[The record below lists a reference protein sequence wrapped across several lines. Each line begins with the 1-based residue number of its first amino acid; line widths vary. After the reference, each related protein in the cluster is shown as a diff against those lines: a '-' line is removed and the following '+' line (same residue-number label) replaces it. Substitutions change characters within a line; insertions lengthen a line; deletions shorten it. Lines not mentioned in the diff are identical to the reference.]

1 VKKLVQL
8 AAISVLIYSSVLA
21 SGFQLNEQGARAMAM
36 GGAFAGLAND
46 PSALYFNPAG
56 ITQLKGTNFYLGGTL
71 IMPLGSYKA
80 PGSKDVTA
88 EQVAQTYTPV
98 NFYVTHAFSDDF
110 SIGLSINNQY
120 GLGTKWDEN
129 WSGRYLAVNTQVKT
143 FQGTFAVA
151 YKILDNLSISA
162 GAVYGL
168 ADVTIEKKNA
178 YPLNMGKDFLISLDG
193 DGGALGF
200 TAGLLYKPFDNL
212 QFGLSY
218 RSEISYDLE
227 GTSTS
232 DPASVTFTHPVYNVP
247 VTLAFPNG
255 DIKAPLTTPQNITF
269 GLAYMANK
277 NLTLTADF
285 QYVGWSSY
293 DKLEVTFASYDLDAN
308 SANGMQNVQ
317 STIRDYKD
325 TYIVRAGLEYTVSDA
340 FTLRGGVLYDHNP
353 VKDELVE
360 PTLPDADRIGLNLGY
375 GAKIGNLGIDV
386 GYFFLIFADREVN
399 KSTFGLNGTY
409 SMTAHLLGM
418 NLSYSL

>member
-1 VKKLVQL
+1 MKKLVQL
-8 AAISVLIYSSVLA
+8 ATIGALIYSNVLA
-21 SGFQLNEQGARAMAM
+21 SGFQLNEQGARAMSM

-110 SIGLSINNQY
+110 SVGLSINNQY

-129 WSGRYLAVNTQVKT
+129 WTGRYLAINTQVQT
-143 FQGTFAVA
+143 YQGTLAIA
-151 YKILDNLSISA
+151 YKVLDNLSISA
-162 GAVYGL
+162 GAVYGIT
-168 ADVTIEKKNA
+168 DVTIKNKKA
-178 YPLNMGKDFLISLDG
+178 VVIQTSATTSLNLGDVSPSMEG
-193 DGGALGF
+193 DGSAFGF
-200 TAGLLYKPFDNL
+200 TAGILYKPFDDF
-212 QFGLSY
+212 QMGLSY
-218 RSEISYDLE
+218 RSEIAYDLS
-227 GTSTS
+227 GTVVTIPNVLSVGS
-232 DPASVTFTHPVYNVP
+232 LIIAIADQNIEAS
-247 VTLAFPNG
+247 
-255 DIKAPLTTPQNITF
+255 LTTPQNITF
-269 GLAYMANK
+269 GIAYMPKK

-285 QYVGWSSY
+285 QFVGWSSY
-293 DKLEVTFASYDLDAN
+293 DKLEVIN
-308 SANGMQNVQ
+308 SDTKAKISSV
-317 STIRDYKD
+317 TRDYKD

-360 PTLPDADRIGLNLGY
+360 PTLPDADRIGLNVGY

-386 GYFFLIFADREVN
+386 GYFFLIFMDRDVT

>member
-8 AAISVLIYSSVLA
+8 AIIGMLIYSNVLA
-21 SGFQLNEQGARAMAM
+21 GGFQLNEQGTRAMAM

-71 IMPLGSYKA
+71 IMPLGSYTA

-120 GLGTKWDEN
+120 GLGTKWDKN
-129 WSGRYLAVNTQVKT
+129 WTGRYLAVNTQVQT
-143 FQGTFAVA
+143 YQGTLAVA
-151 YKILDNLSISA
+151 YKVLDNLSISA
-162 GAVYGL
+162 GVVYGIT
-168 ADVTIEKKNA
+168 DVTIENKKA
-178 YPLNMGKDFLISLDG
+178 VVIQTSATTSLNLGDVSPSMEG
-193 DGGALGF
+193 DGSAFGF
-200 TAGLLYKPFDNL
+200 TAGILYKPFDDF
-212 QFGLSY
+212 QIGLSY
-218 RSEISYDLE
+218 RSEIAYDLS
-227 GTSTS
+227 GTVATTPNVLSVGSLTIPIA
-232 DPASVTFTHPVYNVP
+232 DQNIEAS
-247 VTLAFPNG
+247 
-255 DIKAPLTTPQNITF
+255 LTTPQNITF
-269 GLAYMANK
+269 GVAYMPKK

-285 QYVGWSSY
+285 QFIGWSSY
-293 DKLEVTFASYDLDAN
+293 DKLEIIN
-308 SANGMQNVQ
+308 SDTKATISSV
-317 STIRDYKD
+317 IRDYKD
-325 TYIVRAGLEYTVSDA
+325 TYIARAGLEYAVSDV
-340 FTLRGGVLYDHNP
+340 FILRGGVYYDHNP

-360 PTLPDADRIGLNLGY
+360 PTLPDADRIGLNIGY

-386 GYFFLIFADREVN
+386 GYCFLIFMDREVK